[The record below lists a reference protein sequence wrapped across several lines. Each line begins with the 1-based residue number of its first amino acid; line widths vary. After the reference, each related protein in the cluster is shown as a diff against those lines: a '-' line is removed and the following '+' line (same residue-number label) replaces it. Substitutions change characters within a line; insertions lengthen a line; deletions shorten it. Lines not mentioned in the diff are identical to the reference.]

1 MKVAVALVLFI
12 QAAAQ
17 DDGCYDADGC
27 SLRGECWKTTVV
39 HDTATGWNDGCLG
52 LDKVEN
58 ITSSDDCKDVC
69 TDDIKCSV
77 WQWVKAKTGDLQC
90 WTGNIVHG
98 CQSRSGN
105 VTDFDSQNLIAG
117 QRLQHGDVK
126 VVSTDSGQE
135 TTGLKKYL
143 EKTGTDEEKIARCKL
158 ACYTDVSC
166 SVWQYAM
173 DGCWYETTMKGNFTK
188 GEVKTDSPFAKAMK
202 NGETIEH
209 ICPPKPD
216 DIVLGLWVIAG
227 IVLALLALCACL
239 YFLCAKK
246 PKVKKTRAV
255 KIEPKPQ
262 PQQIMYFVPQP
273 TVLIPQT
280 SVVQVPQY
288 QPVVQSA
295 PMTSYTTNVMAPTTM
310 TSPTVVTTGASAST
324 QPLIVR

>member
-1 MKVAVALVLFI
+1 MKVAVALVLFG
-12 QAAAQ
+12 QAAAL
-17 DDGCYDADGC
+17 D
-27 SLRGECWKTTVV
+27 ECWKTTVV
-39 HDTATGWNDGCLG
+39 HDTATGWEDGCLG
-52 LDKVEN
+52 LGKAEN
-58 ITSSDDCKDVC
+58 ITSSDDCKAVC
-69 TDDIKCSV
+69 TDDVKCSV

-98 CQSRSGN
+98 CKSRSGN
-105 VTDFDSQNLIAG
+105 VTDFDENTLIAG

-135 TTGLKKYL
+135 TMGLKHYL
-143 EKTGTDEEKIARCKL
+143 EKTGTDEEKVARCKL

-188 GEVKTDSPFAKAMK
+188 GEVKTDSTFAAAMK
-202 NGETIEH
+202 DGETIEH
-209 ICPPKPD
+209 VCPPKPEPFPWP
-216 DIVLGLWVIAG
+216 WVIAG
-227 IVLALLALCACL
+227 IILGLLALAAIL